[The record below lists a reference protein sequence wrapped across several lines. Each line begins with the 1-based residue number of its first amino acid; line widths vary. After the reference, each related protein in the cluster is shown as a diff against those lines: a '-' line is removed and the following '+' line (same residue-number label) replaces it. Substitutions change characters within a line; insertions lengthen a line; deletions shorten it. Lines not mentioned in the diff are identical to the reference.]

1 MLYSLVGVIG
11 ILVTII
17 VNFDLLFSKKD
28 NSNIPGLKYYRLF
41 LMTVIMFFFFDFLWG
56 LLDSLKLRIPLI
68 IDTYFFFIYMI
79 STVLF
84 WTKYVIE
91 YLEGKGFWS
100 KLLIWSV
107 RIFAIF
113 LYIVLIINIFKPVV
127 FEINENCEYK
137 EYFFR
142 NLILYLQIFLYL
154 CTSVYTLVYVRIF
167 KKKKS
172 TRYNTIGLCGFAL
185 MVFIIVQIFFPLAP
199 IFSAGYIVSSCVL
212 YSFVIGE
219 EKKINIEKLKESYER
234 EKKQRA
240 ELGSARILAYTDPL
254 TGIRNKLSFL
264 KWQETFD
271 NTILEK
277 RANIAIAVFDLN
289 GLKNINDTLGH
300 EQGDQYIISA
310 TKLICDYFK
319 HSPVYRIGGDEFV
332 SVVMGEDY
340 INRDKLMNNF
350 QKLMIDNTKTDDV
363 VIAMGMV
370 DHNNNDFVQ
379 KTFEI
384 ADKEMYKNK
393 QKLKELL

>member
-41 LMTVIMFFFFDFLWG
+41 LMIVIMFFFFDFLWG
-56 LLDSLKLRIPLI
+56 ILDNLKLRIPLI
-68 IDTYFFFIYMI
+68 IDTYFFFIFMI
-79 STVLF
+79 GAVLF

-91 YLEGKGFWS
+91 YLEDKGFWS

-107 RIFAIF
+107 RFFAIF
-113 LYIVLIINIFKPVV
+113 LYIILIINIFKPVV
-127 FEINENCEYK
+127 FEINENCKYK

-154 CTSVYTLVYVRIF
+154 CTSIYTLVYVRIF

-172 TRYNTIGLCGFAL
+172 TRYNTVGLCGFAL
-185 MVFIIVQIFFPLAP
+185 MVFTIVQIFFPLAP

-271 NTILEK
+271 NTIVEK

-350 QKLMIDNTKTDDV
+350 QNLMIDNTKTDDV

-379 KTFEI
+379 KTFEM